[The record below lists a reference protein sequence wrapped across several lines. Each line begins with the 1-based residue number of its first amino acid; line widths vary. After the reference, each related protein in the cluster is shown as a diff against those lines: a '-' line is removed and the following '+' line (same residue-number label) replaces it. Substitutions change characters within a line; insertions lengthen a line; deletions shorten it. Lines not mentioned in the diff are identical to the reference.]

1 MASRSQARATA
12 NKGAKSSWKRQGFLR
27 LDRAQPANCR
37 TAEYEFVNPFIT
49 FILSRNRVAKNGLFA
64 NLAFAADDVLVSG

>member
-1 MASRSQARATA
+1 MEKAGIPSARQ
-12 NKGAKSSWKRQGFLR
+12 SF
-27 LDRAQPANCR
+27 AQPADCR
-37 TAEYEFVNPFIT
+37 TAEYEFVNPFIA